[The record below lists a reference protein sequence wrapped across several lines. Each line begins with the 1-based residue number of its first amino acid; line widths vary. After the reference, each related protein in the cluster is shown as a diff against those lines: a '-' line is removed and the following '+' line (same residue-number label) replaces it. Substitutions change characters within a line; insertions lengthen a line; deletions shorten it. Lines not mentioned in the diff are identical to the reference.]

1 MAVIVSYTNKQ
12 PHFARIS
19 SYLTFYA
26 VFFFHLHMSV
36 HQPWAMCHGSC
47 ISILSKVNRMQW
59 ARQYL
64 RILQQYTRT
73 ILTAVRQWNQTY
85 GRNSVIHIRTDPLA
99 KCLSLY
105 MVYMSSKE
113 TNKCYYSTYTFQH
126 QSNDSKIRRGSQTT
140 SKSIAISKVPA
151 IKHIL

>member
-47 ISILSKVNRMQW
+47 IAILSKVNRMQW

-99 KCLSLY
+99 KCLSLH
-105 MVYMSSKE
+105 MVYRFTCPVKKQTNVIIRHIHSSINRMIRKYVVGH
-113 TNKCYYSTYTFQH
+113 KQH
-126 QSNDSKIRRGSQTT
+126 RNQSQ
-140 SKSIAISKVPA
+140 
-151 IKHIL
+151 